1 MAKENEEMPDAYDEN
16 VIDPRSLSQTDDDE
30 KKRNETRSNDNNNR
44 PMIGGQIQR

>member
-16 VIDPRSLSQTDDDE
+16 VINLRSLGQTDDDE